1 MPKND
6 TPNKFWL
13 SVEPYCMPISHED
26 IKLLDDLIEEYSGA
40 LVPPIPDL
48 GPHYSSQW
56 ASEDL
61 KDEQDNSNPNA
72 KTNKRFTSGS
82 SADVINMLKKG
93 EKLIG
98 ESVTGPLTQRLVAAL
113 LEENVMP
120 DDSAIDSNVETEN
133 PSNTLSLLK
142 NGINIERRV
151 KKELIE
157 QGLLDP
163 DDFQKEGEDEILTEI
178 KKVRTELASIAE
190 YNYEELKK
198 LQKAAK
204 DEMKRL
210 EVKRKLDAVDQE
222 IIEMYKKIGL
232 IKQKRRPLTK
242 QERDEVFR
250 LTEEQ
255 KRISDQLEAMKVPGP
270 NFMD

>member
-1 MPKND
+1 M
-6 TPNKFWL
+6 TF
-13 SVEPYCMPISHED
+13 
-26 IKLLDDLIEEYSGA
+26 LDFS
-40 LVPPIPDL
+40 
-48 GPHYSSQW
+48 
-56 ASEDL
+56 
-61 KDEQDNSNPNA
+61 
-72 KTNKRFTSGS
+72 
-82 SADVINMLKKG
+82 
-93 EKLIG
+93 G
-98 ESVTGPLTQRLVAAL
+98 ESVTGPFTQRLVAAL

-120 DDSAIDSNVETEN
+120 EDSTIDSSVEMASEN
-133 PSNTLSLLK
+133 ATNNQTLSMLK

-222 IIEMYKKIGL
+222 VWIYSTVDYFDPVYTINPIFQIIEMYKKIGL

-255 KRISDQLEAMKVPGP
+255 KRISDQLEAMPIPGP

>member
-1 MPKND
+1 
-6 TPNKFWL
+6 
-13 SVEPYCMPISHED
+13 MPI
-26 IKLLDDLIEEYSGA
+26 
-40 LVPPIPDL
+40 
-48 GPHYSSQW
+48 
-56 ASEDL
+56 
-61 KDEQDNSNPNA
+61 
-72 KTNKRFTSGS
+72 
-82 SADVINMLKKG
+82 
-93 EKLIG
+93 
-98 ESVTGPLTQRLVAAL
+98 
-113 LEENVMP
+113 
-120 DDSAIDSNVETEN
+120 DSAMDSNAEISLEN
-133 PSNTLSLLK
+133 SSNNQTLSMLK

-163 DDFQKEGEDEILTEI
+163 DDFQNECEDEILTEI

-210 EVKRKLDAVDQE
+210 EVKRKLDSVDQE
-222 IIEMYKKIGL
+222 VKKKQIIICLIKTFLKISIYLQIIEMYKKIGL

>member
-1 MPKND
+1 
-6 TPNKFWL
+6 
-13 SVEPYCMPISHED
+13 
-26 IKLLDDLIEEYSGA
+26 
-40 LVPPIPDL
+40 
-48 GPHYSSQW
+48 
-56 ASEDL
+56 
-61 KDEQDNSNPNA
+61 
-72 KTNKRFTSGS
+72 
-82 SADVINMLKKG
+82 
-93 EKLIG
+93 
-98 ESVTGPLTQRLVAAL
+98 
-113 LEENVMP
+113 MP
-120 DDSAIDSNVETEN
+120 DDSLNDANAENSSEN
-133 PSNTLSLLK
+133 PSNNQTLSMLK
-142 NGINIERRV
+142 NGISIERRV

-157 QGLLDP
+157 QGLLDA
-163 DDFQKEGEDEILTEI
+163 DDFQKECEDEILTEI

-222 IIEMYKKIGL
+222 VRENRSIFVSKKTLKKCFFRNLQIIEMYKKIGL